1 VTGSDGYLVIERVWK
16 KGDRIVIRLPESFH
30 TEAIPD
36 NASRV
41 ALFYGPVLLA
51 GELGN
56 KEPDPVSG
64 IPVLVAASGDPNQW
78 VRRVDE
84 GAQGGGD
91 PLVFR
96 TKAVGQPGDVTL
108 IPFNRTEKEY
118 YSVYWDLFTP
128 ATWAVQQ
135 ERYKEDR
142 VKAQELEDRTIDRL
156 RLGEMQP
163 ERDHSFT
170 GENLHSGEVHGRQW
184 RSTEDGG
191 YFSFVMKVDSSA
203 ANTIL
208 CSYWGDDH
216 RGRIFDIQ
224 VDGQTIATQNLG
236 SFKQSKFYDISYP
249 VPQELVRGKQSVT
262 VKFVARSAHNGVGP
276 VSGTIRMVRS

>member
-1 VTGSDGYLVIERVWK
+1 
-16 KGDRIVIRLPESFH
+16 
-30 TEAIPD
+30 
-36 NASRV
+36 
-41 ALFYGPVLLA
+41 
-51 GELGN
+51 
-56 KEPDPVSG
+56 
-64 IPVLVAASGDPNQW
+64 VLVAASGDPNQW
-78 VRRVDE
+78 VQRAD
-84 GAQGGGD
+84 GD
-91 PLVFR
+91 QLVFR

-128 ATWAVQQ
+128 ATWAVRQ

-142 VKAQELEDRTIDRL
+142 IKAQELEDRTIDRL

-170 GENLHSGEVHGRQW
+170 GENLHSGEGHGRQW

-203 ANTIL
+203 GNSIL

-216 RGRIFDIQ
+216 RGRLFDIQ

-249 VPQELVRGKQSVT
+249 VPPALVKGKQSVT
-262 VKFVARSAHNGVGP
+262 VKFVARSTQNGAGP
-276 VSGTIRMVRS
+276 VSGTIRMVRN